1 MEVEWLILADAA
13 QVVGN
18 KLYVMGGGWDRLT
31 VNKPFP
37 VDQRCALALAL
48 RVDWNETNQRHNFE
62 IEIISEDSVTEQ
74 PRSLM
79 KAGGQFELGR
89 PPGISPGQDQRFQV
103 ALDMALKIDS
113 PGTKVVVARV
123 GGQEMRRLSFN
134 VIQGPKYPRAE
145 KPPEQGD

>member
-13 QVVGN
+13 QLVGN
-18 KLYVMGGGWDRLT
+18 KLFLMGGGWDKLT
-31 VNKPFP
+31 VNSPFP

-48 RVDWNETNQRHNFE
+48 RVAWNETNQKHSFE
-62 IEIISEDSVTEQ
+62 IEIMSEDAATEQ

-103 ALDMALKIDS
+103 ALDMTLKIDAS
-113 PGTKVVVARV
+113 GTKTVVARIE
-123 GGQEMRRLSFN
+123 GQEMKRLSFS
-134 VIQGPKYPRAE
+134 VAQGANFPRT
-145 KPPEQGD
+145 PQPGR